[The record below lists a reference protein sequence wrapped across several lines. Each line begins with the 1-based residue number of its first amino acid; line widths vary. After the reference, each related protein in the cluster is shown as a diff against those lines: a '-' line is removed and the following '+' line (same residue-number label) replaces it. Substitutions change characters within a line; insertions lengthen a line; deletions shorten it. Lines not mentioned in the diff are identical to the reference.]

1 MTTKDAVVEHLR
13 ANGASSGAEIASTL
27 GVSRQ
32 AINRWLRELVDDGVV
47 RKTGETRG
55 ARYHLLGSD
64 DDTPSASRYERT
76 LKVRSLEEDRVF
88 VEVDIVLGLSSKLQQ
103 NAISI
108 FRYAFTEVLNNA
120 IEHSESESCTLSVT
134 LSAYT
139 AEFSI
144 RDYGVGIFA
153 RLQEHFAL
161 RDEYDALRELLKG
174 KRTVA
179 PTAHSGEGLFFTS
192 RVGDEV
198 SICSHAIALR
208 FLNARN
214 DLETGEIPWLRGT
227 EVGFSISRRTRRRL
241 QDVFDRFA
249 PEEYDYVFSKS
260 EVRVKLY
267 QHDYVSRSEGRRLVS
282 GLEEF
287 NHVVLDFSAV
297 TSIQQGFADEVF
309 RVFQSAHPATRIE
322 VQKANP
328 AIQQM
333 IRHVLD
339 R

>member
-13 ANGASSGAEIASTL
+13 ASGASSGADIASSL

-32 AINRWLRELVDDGVV
+32 AINRWLRELVDEGVV
-47 RKTGETRG
+47 RKVGETKG
-55 ARYHLLGSD
+55 ARYHLLG
-64 DDTPSASRYERT
+64 PHEEALAPSRYERT
-76 LKVRSLEEDRVF
+76 LTLRGLEEDRVF
-88 VEVDIVLGLSSKLQQ
+88 AEADIVLALSSKLQQ
-103 NAISI
+103 NAFSI
-108 FRYAFTEVLNNA
+108 IRYAFTEVLNNA
-120 IEHSESESCTLSVT
+120 IEHSQSETCALSVT

-179 PTAHSGEGLFFTS
+179 PEAHSGEGLFFTS
-192 RVGDEV
+192 RIGDRV
-198 SICSHAIALR
+198 SIRSHAIGLR
-208 FLNARN
+208 FLNDRN
-214 DLETGEIPWLRGT
+214 DLETGEIPRLQGT
-227 EVGFSISRRTRRRL
+227 EVAFSISRRTKRRL

-249 PEEYDYVFSKS
+249 PEEYDYTFSKS

-267 QHDYVSRSEGRRLVS
+267 QREYVSRSEGRRLVS

-287 NHVVLDFSAV
+287 RRVVLDFSAV
-297 TSIQQGFADEVF
+297 TSIQQGFADEAF
-309 RVFQSAHPATRIE
+309 RVFQTAHPSTRLE

-333 IRHVLD
+333 IHHVLD